1 MATGI
6 WDLFTAGSSGHG
18 TCSAAY
24 WAFNPFAWND
34 VTCEGPSS
42 MYPELTFPREAYP
55 QAIYD
60 PSTGNFRESTPAE
73 NQGNLVQGINEQVAN
88 LQIPTS
94 NIVPWILLGVVGF
107 VVLRKI

>member
-1 MATGI
+1 MATGY
-6 WDLFTAGSSGHG
+6 WDLFSSGSSGHG
-18 TCSAAY
+18 TCSAVY
-24 WAFNPFAWND
+24 WAFNPFSWND
-34 VTCEGPSS
+34 VTCEGASS
-42 MYPELTFPREAYP
+42 LYPEITFPNTAYP

-60 PSTGNFRESTPAE
+60 PNTGNFRESTTAE

-88 LQIPTS
+88 LVIPTS